1 MVMKN
6 FAFELASHYKRWASM
21 FVPGFRVGAAIM
33 RAREISNAHAAIF
46 DLSDMKLHSDM
57 NVV

>member
-1 MVMKN
+1 
-6 FAFELASHYKRWASM
+6 M
-21 FVPGFRVGAAIM
+21 FVPGFRVGAACM